1 MKSRRLIIIF
11 LFFSF
16 SAFCQNERDISM
28 VFNMA
33 EELSL
38 DKGRLDA
45 FKSDLDVF
53 ESASLKPRFLRKK
66 RNESIVEIDRQ
77 IRQLEFYL
85 EVYSI
90 LKNGDRLE
98 FKEKPMIHSDVF
110 LNFQLELSDSKRN
123 LDFMD
128 SIQTLQDLL
137 ESFPDFKRLS
147 NESIY
152 RFQHLLCQLEEV
164 SFENVNFVI
173 GQLKILE
180 KRMSLM
186 EEILQSKIE
195 IRTLIFDLSFNINQ
209 FSEKY
214 L

>member
-16 SAFCQNERDISM
+16 SAFCQNERDLSL
-28 VFNMA
+28 VFKMA
-33 EELSL
+33 EELSI
-38 DKGRLDA
+38 DEGRLDA

-53 ESASLKPRFLRKK
+53 ESEGLKPEFLRKK
-66 RNESIVEIDRQ
+66 RNKSIVEIDRQ
-77 IRQLEFYL
+77 IRKLAFYL
-85 EVYSI
+85 EVYSN
-90 LKNGDRLE
+90 LKSGDTLE
-98 FKEKPMIHSDVF
+98 VKEKPMIHSDQF
-110 LNFQLELSDSKRN
+110 LGFQLELSDTKRN

-137 ESFPDFKRLS
+137 EAFPDFKRLS

-164 SFENVNFVI
+164 SFENMNFVI

-180 KRMSLM
+180 KRISLK
-186 EEILQSKIE
+186 EEMLQSKIE
-195 IRTLIFDLSFNINQ
+195 IRTLIFDLAFNINE